1 MSDYTPVQQLLHRM
15 ALSTRM
21 MREVAF
27 DIEQKLIA
35 PLSSIA
41 NEKHVFVS
49 GLARSGTTILMR
61 ELYATRQ
68 FSSLTYQDM
77 PFVLAPNLWA
87 KLQKQSQQ
95 SMESVERAHGDGLRV
110 DHESPEAFEQVFWKT
125 FDDSAD
131 RQIIGER
138 AVPDTETLRKFKGF
152 VEAVTRKYGKKRYLS
167 KNNSNVF
174 RMKTLRLVFP
184 SASIL
189 VPFRSPLQHAN
200 SLLTQHE
207 RFSKIQGDDPF
218 IRNYMAW
225 LGHYEFG
232 LSYQPY
238 KPEDGGLSFPNP
250 AHLEHWLEQWF
261 LVYEFVLQSF
271 DEDSAGTLLVCYEAL
286 CEKDGRAWRSI
297 LKNTSLDDSAANI
310 FSLRTKP
317 IDDCVDKGLLDSCE
331 NLYQELYSRTQSLYS
346 TNG

>member
-1 MSDYTPVQQLLHRM
+1 MNNYTPVQQLLHRM

-21 MREVAF
+21 MREAAF

-41 NEKHVFVS
+41 NEKHLFVS

-77 PFVLAPNLWA
+77 PFVMAPNFWA
-87 KLQKQSQQ
+87 KLQNQSQRT
-95 SMESVERAHGDGLRV
+95 MESVERAHGDGLRV
-110 DHESPEAFEQVFWKT
+110 DHESPEAFEEVFWKT

-138 AVPDTETLRKFKGF
+138 AVPDTETLRKFEGF

-207 RFSKIQGDDPF
+207 RFSKIQRDDPF

-238 KPEDGGLSFPNP
+238 KPKDGGLSFPDP

-261 LVYEFVLQSF
+261 LAYEFVLQSF

-286 CEKDGRAWRSI
+286 CEKDGRTWRSI
-297 LKNTSLDDSAANI
+297 LKNTNLDGSAGNI
-310 FSLRTKP
+310 FSLRTKS
-317 IDDCVDKGLLDSCE
+317 IDDSVDKGLLDSCE
-331 NLYQELYSRTQSLYS
+331 NLYQELNSRTELS
-346 TNG
+346 